1 MVVIVQVLGKYM
13 IIRYLDPFGLRK
25 STQEARMFL
34 CMGTVDSRMTFVLG
48 IEGSVQWTLGLLGGY
63 IGI

>member
-1 MVVIVQVLGKYM
+1 MEVIVQVLGKYM
-13 IIRYLDPFGLRK
+13 NIGYLDPFGFRK
-25 STQEARMFL
+25 SSQEARMFL

-48 IEGSVQWTLGLLGGY
+48 IEGSMQWTLELLGGY